1 MGQKGVSKLIT
12 AVIRK
17 IDYISSASGLLSGIL
32 SFLLMLLI
40 SADVLGRYF
49 LDLPILGTLEISRL
63 TLAWICFL
71 GVLYA
76 YTSDSHVRVTF
87 FISRVGPT
95 KRALF
100 EVIACV
106 IALLVFGLLTW
117 KSWLYFWN
125 SWINREWFAAPI
137 RIPYWLAKLSVP
149 VGSFMLCIAIL
160 FYMCSHALRVIRED
174 G

>member
-1 MGQKGVSKLIT
+1 
-12 AVIRK
+12 
-17 IDYISSASGLLSGIL
+17 
-32 SFLLMLLI
+32 MLLI

-71 GVLYA
+71 GILYA

-87 FISRVGPT
+87 FISRVGPK

-100 EVIACV
+100 EVIACL

-149 VGSFMLCIAIL
+149 VGSFMLCIAIF
-160 FYMCSHALRVIRED
+160 FYMGSYLLKIFGKNE
-174 G
+174 